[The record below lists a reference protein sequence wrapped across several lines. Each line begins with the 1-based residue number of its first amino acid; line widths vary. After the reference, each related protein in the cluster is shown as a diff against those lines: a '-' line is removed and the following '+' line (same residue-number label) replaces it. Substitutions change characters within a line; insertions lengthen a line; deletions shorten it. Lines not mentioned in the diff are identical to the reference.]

1 MKWHGRLAG
10 VARCGHNS
18 RYHTNRKINPIASPR
33 HAASKLSAKTT
44 FMTNHHSVDEHLFAH
59 SREALI
65 KVADDLLTI
74 ARQAGATASEVE
86 ISEGFGQ
93 SVNVRQGE
101 VETIEHH
108 RDKQIGVTVYLGQR
122 KGYASTSDFSREALQ
137 ATVNAATDIAKFTA
151 EDPCAGLP
159 EREQLMLGA
168 VPDLDLFHPWTP
180 SVETAVQMAREC
192 EAAGLSLGPVMQNSE
207 GASVS
212 NHQGHF
218 MMANSLGFMAGYPTS
233 RHSVSCALIAA
244 DEQGMQ
250 RDDWYES
257 VRDIALLTSV
267 ADIGRKAAQ
276 RAAARLGARQCP
288 TGEVPVIF
296 EAPIAS
302 TIVGNLVHAASGGA
316 LYRKSSFLEGA
327 LGTKILPEFVVLEER
342 PLLRGGQASAP
353 FDGDGLAT
361 RDRDVVNAGVL
372 NGYFLSVYTARKLG
386 MTPTANGGG
395 SHNLFMRDLRAGHA
409 DLAALMK
416 TMGRGLLITEL
427 LGQGVNYVNGDYS
440 RGAAGFWIEHGQI
453 AYPVEEITIAGNMK
467 DMLAGIVA
475 IADDR
480 LSRSAKQSGAILIDK
495 MMVAGA

>member
-1 MKWHGRLAG
+1 MTDH
-10 VARCGHNS
+10 
-18 RYHTNRKINPIASPR
+18 
-33 HAASKLSAKTT
+33 LSA
-44 FMTNHHSVDEHLFAH
+44 NEHLFAH

-65 KVADDLLTI
+65 HIADDLLAI
-74 ARQAGATASEVE
+74 AKQGGATASEVE

-108 RDKQIGVTVYLGQR
+108 RDKQIGVTIYLGQR

-137 ATVNAATDIAKFTA
+137 ATVGAAIDIAKFTA

-159 EREQLMLGA
+159 DKSQLMLGA
-168 VPDLDLFHPWTP
+168 IPDLDLFHPWTP
-180 SVETAVQMAREC
+180 SVETAVNLAREC
-192 EAAGLSLGPVMQNSE
+192 EAAGLALGPVIQNSE

-212 NHQGHF
+212 THQGHF
-218 MMANSLGFMAGYPTS
+218 IMANSLGFMAGYPTS
-233 RHSVSCALIAA
+233 RHSVGCALIAA
-244 DEQGMQ
+244 DESGMQ

-257 VRDIALLTSV
+257 VRDAAHLPAV
-267 ADIGRKAAQ
+267 ADIGLKAAQ

-327 LGTKILPEFVVLEER
+327 LGQKILPDFVVLEER
-342 PLLRGGQASAP
+342 PLLRGGQSSAP
-353 FDGDGLAT
+353 FDGDGLPT
-361 RDRDVVNAGVL
+361 QDRDVICDGIL
-372 NGYFLSVYTARKLG
+372 NGYFLSVYSARKLG
-386 MTPTANGGG
+386 MAPTANGGG
-395 SHNLFMRDLRAGHA
+395 SHNLFMRDVRGGHA
-409 DLAALMK
+409 DLPALIK
-416 TMGRGLLITEL
+416 TMDRGLLITEL

-440 RGAAGFWIEHGQI
+440 RGAAGFWIEHGEI

-467 DMLAGIVA
+467 AMLQGIVA

-480 LSRSAKQSGAILIDK
+480 LARSAKQSGAILINK

>member
-1 MKWHGRLAG
+1 
-10 VARCGHNS
+10 
-18 RYHTNRKINPIASPR
+18 
-33 HAASKLSAKTT
+33 
-44 FMTNHHSVDEHLFAH
+44 MTDHLPADEHLFAH
-59 SREALI
+59 SREALVHI
-65 KVADDLLTI
+65 ADDLLAI
-74 ARQAGATASEVE
+74 ARQGGATASEVE

-108 RDKQIGVTVYLGQR
+108 RDKQIGVTIYLGQR

-137 ATVNAATDIAKFTA
+137 ATVGAAIDIAKFTA

-159 EREQLMLGA
+159 DKSQLMLGA
-168 VPDLDLFHPWTP
+168 IPDLDLFHPWTP
-180 SVETAVQMAREC
+180 SVEMAVNLAREC
-192 EAAGLSLGPVMQNSE
+192 EAAGLALGPVIQNSE

-212 NHQGHF
+212 THQGHF
-218 MMANSLGFMAGYPTS
+218 IMANSLGFMAGYPTS

-244 DEQGMQ
+244 DEHGMQ

-257 VRDIALLTSV
+257 VRDAAHLPTMT
-267 ADIGRKAAQ
+267 DIGLRAAQ

-302 TIVGNLVHAASGGA
+302 TIVGNLAHAASGGA

-327 LGTKILPEFVVLEER
+327 LGQKILPDFVVLEER
-342 PLLRGGQASAP
+342 PLLPGGQSSAP
-353 FDGDGLAT
+353 FDGDGLPT
-361 RDRDVVNAGVL
+361 RDRDVICDGVL
-372 NGYFLSVYTARKLG
+372 QAYFLSVYTARKLG
-386 MTPTANGGG
+386 MLPTANGGG
-395 SHNLFMRDLRAGHA
+395 SHNLFLRDVRARHA

-416 TMGRGLLITEL
+416 TMGHGLLITEL

-440 RGAAGFWIEHGQI
+440 RGAAGFWVENGEI
-453 AYPVEEITIAGNMK
+453 AYPVEEITIAGNLQ
-467 DMLAGIVA
+467 DMLKGIVA
-475 IADDR
+475 IAEDR
-480 LSRSAKQSGAILIDK
+480 LARSAKQSGAILIDR

>member
-1 MKWHGRLAG
+1 MRMKPEPMADPTP
-10 VARCGHNS
+10 
-18 RYHTNRKINPIASPR
+18 TN
-33 HAASKLSAKTT
+33 
-44 FMTNHHSVDEHLFAH
+44 EHLFAH
-59 SREALI
+59 SREALTAI
-65 KVADDLLTI
+65 ADDLLSI
-74 ARQAGATASEVE
+74 ARQNGASASEVE

-122 KGYASTSDFSREALQ
+122 KGYASTSDFSRDALQ
-137 ATVNAATDIAKFTA
+137 ATVRAALDIAKFTA
-151 EDPCAGLP
+151 EDPCSGLP
-159 EREQLMLGA
+159 DRDLLMLGSA
-168 VPDLDLFHPWTP
+168 PDLDLFHPWTP
-180 SVETAVQMAREC
+180 SVETAVNLAREC
-192 EAAGLSLGPVMQNSE
+192 EAAGLALGSVIQNSE

-212 NHQGHF
+212 THQGHF
-218 MMANSLGFMAGYPTS
+218 IMANSLGFMAGYPTS
-233 RHSVSCALIAA
+233 RHSVGCALIAA
-244 DEQGMQ
+244 DAHGMQ

-257 VRDIALLTSV
+257 VRDAALLPSV
-267 ADIGRKAAQ
+267 ADIGLKAAQ

-296 EAPIAS
+296 EAPLAS

-327 LGTKILPEFVVLEER
+327 LGKKILPEFVVLEER

-353 FDGDGLAT
+353 FDGDGLPT
-361 RDRDVVNAGVL
+361 RDRDVIRDGVL
-372 NGYFLSVYTARKLG
+372 NGYFLSVYSARKLG
-386 MTPTANGGG
+386 MAPTANGGG
-395 SHNLFMRDLRAGHA
+395 SHNLFMRDTRSGHA

-440 RGAAGFWIEHGQI
+440 RGAAGFWVENGEI
-453 AYPVEEITIAGNMK
+453 AYPVEEITIAGNMNE
-467 DMLAGIVA
+467 MLAGIVA

-480 LSRSAKQSGAILIDK
+480 LARSAKQSGAILIDR

>member
-1 MKWHGRLAG
+1 MTDH
-10 VARCGHNS
+10 
-18 RYHTNRKINPIASPR
+18 
-33 HAASKLSAKTT
+33 LSA
-44 FMTNHHSVDEHLFAH
+44 NEHLFAH

-65 KVADDLLTI
+65 HIADDLLAI
-74 ARQAGATASEVE
+74 ARQAGATASEIE

-108 RDKQIGVTVYLGQR
+108 RDKQIGVTIYLGQR

-137 ATVNAATDIAKFTA
+137 ATVGAAIDIAKFTA

-159 EREQLMLGA
+159 DKSQLMLGA
-168 VPDLDLFHPWTP
+168 IPDLDLFHPWTP
-180 SVETAVQMAREC
+180 SVETAVNLAREC
-192 EAAGLSLGPVMQNSE
+192 EAAGLALGPMIQNSE

-212 NHQGHF
+212 THQGHF
-218 MMANSLGFMAGYPTS
+218 IMANSLGFMAGYPTS
-233 RHSVSCALIAA
+233 RHSVGCALIAA
-244 DEQGMQ
+244 DESGMQ

-257 VRDIALLTSV
+257 VRDAAHLPAV
-267 ADIGRKAAQ
+267 ADIGLKAAQ

-327 LGTKILPEFVVLEER
+327 LGQKILPDFVVLEER
-342 PLLRGGQASAP
+342 PLLRGGQSSAP
-353 FDGDGLAT
+353 FDGDGLPT
-361 RDRDVVNAGVL
+361 HDRDVICDGIL
-372 NGYFLSVYTARKLG
+372 NGYFLSVYSARKLG
-386 MTPTANGGG
+386 MAPTANGGG
-395 SHNLFMRDLRAGHA
+395 SHNLFMRDVRGGHA
-409 DLAALMK
+409 DLPALIK
-416 TMGRGLLITEL
+416 TMDRGLLITEL

-440 RGAAGFWIEHGQI
+440 RGAAGFWIEHGEI

-467 DMLAGIVA
+467 AMLQGIVA

-480 LSRSAKQSGAILIDK
+480 LARSAKQSGAILINK

>member
-1 MKWHGRLAG
+1 MKPEPMADPTP
-10 VARCGHNS
+10 
-18 RYHTNRKINPIASPR
+18 TN
-33 HAASKLSAKTT
+33 
-44 FMTNHHSVDEHLFAH
+44 EHLFAH
-59 SREALI
+59 SREALTAI
-65 KVADDLLTI
+65 ADDLLSI
-74 ARQAGATASEVE
+74 ARQNGASASEVE

-122 KGYASTSDFSREALQ
+122 KGYASTSDFSRDALQ
-137 ATVNAATDIAKFTA
+137 ATVRAALDIAKFTA

-159 EREQLMLGA
+159 DENLLMLGVA
-168 VPDLDLFHPWTP
+168 PDLDLYHPWTP
-180 SVETAVQMAREC
+180 SVETAVNLAREC
-192 EAAGLSLGPVMQNSE
+192 EAAGLALGPVIQNSE

-212 NHQGHF
+212 THQGHF
-218 MMANSLGFMAGYPTS
+218 IMANSLGFMAGYPTS
-233 RHSVSCALIAA
+233 RHSVGCALIAA
-244 DEQGMQ
+244 DAHGMQ

-257 VRDIALLTSV
+257 VRDAALLPSV
-267 ADIGRKAAQ
+267 ADIGLKAAQ

-296 EAPIAS
+296 EAPLAS

-327 LGTKILPEFVVLEER
+327 LGKKILPEFVVLEER

-353 FDGDGLAT
+353 FDSDGLPT
-361 RDRDVVNAGVL
+361 RDRDVIRDGVL
-372 NGYFLSVYTARKLG
+372 NGYFLSVYSARKLG
-386 MTPTANGGG
+386 MAPTANGGG
-395 SHNLFMRDLRAGHA
+395 SHNLFMRDTRSGHA

-416 TMGRGLLITEL
+416 TMGRGLLVTEL

-440 RGAAGFWIEHGQI
+440 RGAAGFWVENGEI
-453 AYPVEEITIAGNMK
+453 AYPVEEITIAGNMNE
-467 DMLAGIVA
+467 MLAGIVA

-480 LSRSAKQSGAILIDK
+480 LARSAKQSGAILIDR

>member
-1 MKWHGRLAG
+1 MKPEPMADPTP
-10 VARCGHNS
+10 
-18 RYHTNRKINPIASPR
+18 TN
-33 HAASKLSAKTT
+33 
-44 FMTNHHSVDEHLFAH
+44 EHLFAH
-59 SREALI
+59 SREALTAI
-65 KVADDLLTI
+65 ADDLLSI
-74 ARQAGATASEVE
+74 ARQNGASASEVE

-122 KGYASTSDFSREALQ
+122 KGYASTSDFSRDALQ
-137 ATVNAATDIAKFTA
+137 ATVRAALDIAKFTA

-159 EREQLMLGA
+159 DENLLMLGVA
-168 VPDLDLFHPWTP
+168 PDLDLYHPWTP
-180 SVETAVQMAREC
+180 SVETAVNLAREC
-192 EAAGLSLGPVMQNSE
+192 EAAGLALGPVIQNSE

-212 NHQGHF
+212 THQGHF
-218 MMANSLGFMAGYPTS
+218 IMANSLGFMAGYPTS
-233 RHSVSCALIAA
+233 RHSVGCALIAA
-244 DEQGMQ
+244 DAHGMQ

-257 VRDIALLTSV
+257 VRDAALLPSV
-267 ADIGRKAAQ
+267 ADIGLKAAQ

-296 EAPIAS
+296 EAPLAS

-327 LGTKILPEFVVLEER
+327 LGKKILPEFVVLEER

-353 FDGDGLAT
+353 FDSDGLPT
-361 RDRDVVNAGVL
+361 CDRDVIRDGVL
-372 NGYFLSVYTARKLG
+372 NGYFLSVYSARKLG
-386 MTPTANGGG
+386 MAPTANGGG
-395 SHNLFMRDLRAGHA
+395 SHNLFMRDTRSGHA

-416 TMGRGLLITEL
+416 TMGCGLLVTEL

-440 RGAAGFWIEHGQI
+440 RGAAGFWVENGEI
-453 AYPVEEITIAGNMK
+453 AYPVEEITIAGNMNE
-467 DMLAGIVA
+467 MLAGIVA

-480 LSRSAKQSGAILIDK
+480 LARSAKQSGAILIDR

>member
-1 MKWHGRLAG
+1 MRMKPEPMADPTP
-10 VARCGHNS
+10 
-18 RYHTNRKINPIASPR
+18 TN
-33 HAASKLSAKTT
+33 
-44 FMTNHHSVDEHLFAH
+44 EHLFAH
-59 SREALI
+59 SREALTAI
-65 KVADDLLTI
+65 ADDLLSI
-74 ARQAGATASEVE
+74 ARQNGASASEVE

-122 KGYASTSDFSREALQ
+122 KGYASTSDFSRDALQ
-137 ATVNAATDIAKFTA
+137 ATVRAALDIAKFTA
-151 EDPCAGLP
+151 EDPCSGLP
-159 EREQLMLGA
+159 DRDLLMLGSA
-168 VPDLDLFHPWTP
+168 PDLDLFHPWTP
-180 SVETAVQMAREC
+180 SVETAVNLAREC
-192 EAAGLSLGPVMQNSE
+192 EAAGLALGSVIQNSE

-212 NHQGHF
+212 THQGHF
-218 MMANSLGFMAGYPTS
+218 IMANSLGFMAGYPTS
-233 RHSVSCALIAA
+233 RHSVGCALIAA
-244 DEQGMQ
+244 DAHGMQ

-257 VRDIALLTSV
+257 VRDAALLPSV
-267 ADIGRKAAQ
+267 ADIGLKAAQ

-296 EAPIAS
+296 EAPLAS

-327 LGTKILPEFVVLEER
+327 LGKKILPEFVVLEER

-353 FDGDGLAT
+353 FDGDGLPT
-361 RDRDVVNAGVL
+361 RDRDVIRDGVL
-372 NGYFLSVYTARKLG
+372 NGYFLSVYSARKLG
-386 MTPTANGGG
+386 MAPTANGGG
-395 SHNLFMRDLRAGHA
+395 SHNLFMRDTRSGHA

-416 TMGRGLLITEL
+416 TMGRGLLVTEL

-440 RGAAGFWIEHGQI
+440 RGAAGFWVENGEI
-453 AYPVEEITIAGNMK
+453 AYPVEEITIAGNMNE
-467 DMLAGIVA
+467 MLAGIVA

-480 LSRSAKQSGAILIDK
+480 LARSAKQSGAILIDR

>member
-1 MKWHGRLAG
+1 
-10 VARCGHNS
+10 
-18 RYHTNRKINPIASPR
+18 
-33 HAASKLSAKTT
+33 
-44 FMTNHHSVDEHLFAH
+44 MTQPQPADEHLFAH
-59 SREALI
+59 SRDALI
-65 KVADDLLTI
+65 AIADELLTL
-74 ARQAGATASEVE
+74 ARQGGASASEVE

-108 RDKQIGVTVYLGQR
+108 RDKQIGVTIYLGQR
-122 KGYASTSDFSREALQ
+122 KGYASTSDFSRDALQ
-137 ATVNAATDIAKFTA
+137 ATVSAAIDIARFTA

-159 EREQLMLGA
+159 ARDQLMLGP

-180 SVETAVQMAREC
+180 SVETAVAMARDC
-192 EAAGLSLGPVMQNSE
+192 EAAGLALGPVIQNSE

-218 MMANSLGFMAGYPTS
+218 IMANSLGFMAGYPTS

-244 DEQGMQ
+244 DEHGMQ
-250 RDDWYES
+250 RDDWYDS
-257 VRDIALLTSV
+257 VRDATHLPPM
-267 ADIGRKAAQ
+267 ADIGRLAAR

-302 TIVGNLVHAASGGA
+302 TIVGNLAHAASGGA

-327 LGTKILPEFVVLEER
+327 LGQQILPEFVVLEER

-353 FDGDGLAT
+353 FDGDGLPTA
-361 RDRDVVNAGVL
+361 DRDVIRQGIL
-372 NGYFLSVYTARKLG
+372 QGYFLSVYTARKLG
-386 MTPTANGGG
+386 MAPTANGGG
-395 SHNLFMRDLRAGHA
+395 SHNLCLRDTRGGHA

-440 RGAAGFWIEHGQI
+440 RGAAGFWIEQGEI
-453 AYPVEEITIAGNMK
+453 AYPVEEITIAGNLK
-467 DMLAGIVA
+467 DMLKGIAA

-480 LSRSAKQSGAILIDK
+480 LARSAKQSGAILIDR

>member
-1 MKWHGRLAG
+1 MTDH
-10 VARCGHNS
+10 
-18 RYHTNRKINPIASPR
+18 
-33 HAASKLSAKTT
+33 LSA
-44 FMTNHHSVDEHLFAH
+44 DEHLFAH
-59 SREALI
+59 SREALVHI
-65 KVADDLLTI
+65 ADDLLAI
-74 ARQAGATASEVE
+74 ARQGGATASEVE

-108 RDKQIGVTVYLGQR
+108 RDKQIGVTIYLGQR

-137 ATVNAATDIAKFTA
+137 ATVGAAIDIAKFTA

-159 EREQLMLGA
+159 DKSQLMLGA
-168 VPDLDLFHPWTP
+168 IPDLDLFHPWTP
-180 SVETAVQMAREC
+180 SVEMAVNLAREC
-192 EAAGLSLGPVMQNSE
+192 EAAGLALGPVIQNSE

-212 NHQGHF
+212 THQGHF
-218 MMANSLGFMAGYPTS
+218 IMANSLGFMAGYPTS
-233 RHSVSCALIAA
+233 RHSVGCALIAA
-244 DEQGMQ
+244 DESGMQ

-257 VRDIALLTSV
+257 VRDAACLPSV
-267 ADIGRKAAQ
+267 ADIGLKAAQ

-327 LGTKILPEFVVLEER
+327 LGQKILPDFVVLEER
-342 PLLRGGQASAP
+342 PLLRGGQSSAP
-353 FDGDGLAT
+353 FDGDGLPT
-361 RDRDVVNAGVL
+361 RDRDVIRDGVL
-372 NGYFLSVYTARKLG
+372 NGYFLSVYSARKLG
-386 MTPTANGGG
+386 MAPTANGGG
-395 SHNLFMRDLRAGHA
+395 SHNLFMRDVRGGHA
-409 DLAALMK
+409 DLLSLIK
-416 TMGRGLLITEL
+416 TMDRGLLITEL

-440 RGAAGFWIEHGQI
+440 RGVAGFWIEHGEI

-467 DMLAGIVA
+467 EMLQGIVA

-480 LSRSAKQSGAILIDK
+480 LARSAKQSGAILINK

>member
-1 MKWHGRLAG
+1 MKPEPMADPTP
-10 VARCGHNS
+10 
-18 RYHTNRKINPIASPR
+18 TN
-33 HAASKLSAKTT
+33 
-44 FMTNHHSVDEHLFAH
+44 EHLFAH
-59 SREALI
+59 SREALTAI
-65 KVADDLLTI
+65 ADDLLSI
-74 ARQAGATASEVE
+74 ARQNGASASEVE

-122 KGYASTSDFSREALQ
+122 KGYASTSDFSRDALQ
-137 ATVNAATDIAKFTA
+137 ATVRAALDIAKFTA

-159 EREQLMLGA
+159 DENLLMLGVA
-168 VPDLDLFHPWTP
+168 PDLDLYHPWTP
-180 SVETAVQMAREC
+180 SVETAVNLAREC
-192 EAAGLSLGPVMQNSE
+192 EAAGLALGPVIQNSE

-212 NHQGHF
+212 THQGHF
-218 MMANSLGFMAGYPTS
+218 IMANSLGFMAGYPTS
-233 RHSVSCALIAA
+233 RHSVGCALIAA
-244 DEQGMQ
+244 DAHGMQ

-257 VRDIALLTSV
+257 VRDAALLPSV
-267 ADIGRKAAQ
+267 ADIGLKAAQ

-296 EAPIAS
+296 EAPLAS

-327 LGTKILPEFVVLEER
+327 LGKKILPEFVVLEER

-353 FDGDGLAT
+353 FDSDGLPT
-361 RDRDVVNAGVL
+361 CDRDVIRDGVL
-372 NGYFLSVYTARKLG
+372 NGYFLSVYSARKLG
-386 MTPTANGGG
+386 MAPTANGGG
-395 SHNLFMRDLRAGHA
+395 SHNLFMRDTRSGHA

-440 RGAAGFWIEHGQI
+440 RGAAGFWVENGEI
-453 AYPVEEITIAGNMK
+453 AYPVEEITIAGNMNE
-467 DMLAGIVA
+467 MLAGIVA

-480 LSRSAKQSGAILIDK
+480 LARSAKQSGAILIDR

>member
-1 MKWHGRLAG
+1 
-10 VARCGHNS
+10 
-18 RYHTNRKINPIASPR
+18 
-33 HAASKLSAKTT
+33 
-44 FMTNHHSVDEHLFAH
+44 MTDSIPANEHLFAH
-59 SREALI
+59 SRETLTEI
-65 KVADDLLTI
+65 ADDLLAL
-74 ARQAGATASEVE
+74 ARQGGATASEVE

-108 RDKQIGVTVYLGQR
+108 RDKQIGVTIYLGQR
-122 KGYASTSDFSREALQ
+122 KGYASTSDFSRDALQ
-137 ATVNAATDIAKFTA
+137 ATVSAALDIAKFTA

-159 EREQLMLGA
+159 EKDQLMLGEM
-168 VPDLDLFHPWTP
+168 PDLDLFHPWTP
-180 SVETAVQMAREC
+180 SVETAVNLAREC
-192 EAAGLSLGPVMQNSE
+192 EAAGLSLGSVIQNSE

-212 NHQGHF
+212 THQGHF
-218 MMANSLGFMAGYPTS
+218 IMANSLGFMGGYPTS
-233 RHSVSCALIAA
+233 RHSVGCALIAA
-244 DEQGMQ
+244 DEHGMQ

-257 VRDIALLTSV
+257 VRDAALLPPV
-267 ADIGRKAAQ
+267 ADIGLQAAQ

-302 TIVGNLVHAASGGA
+302 TIVGSLVHAASGGA

-327 LGTKILPEFVVLEER
+327 LGKKILPEFVVLEER

-353 FDGDGLAT
+353 FDGDGLPT
-361 RDRDVVNAGVL
+361 QSRDVIRDGVL
-372 NGYFLSVYTARKLG
+372 QGYFLSVYSARKLG
-386 MTPTANGGG
+386 MAPTANGGG
-395 SHNLFMRDLRAGHA
+395 SHNLFMRDVRGGHA
-409 DLAALMK
+409 DLTALIK

-440 RGAAGFWIEHGQI
+440 RGAAGFWIENGEI

-467 DMLAGIVA
+467 DMLSGIVA

-480 LSRSAKQSGAILIDK
+480 LARSAKQSGAILINK

>member
-1 MKWHGRLAG
+1 MKPEPMADPTP
-10 VARCGHNS
+10 
-18 RYHTNRKINPIASPR
+18 TN
-33 HAASKLSAKTT
+33 
-44 FMTNHHSVDEHLFAH
+44 EHLFAH
-59 SREALI
+59 SREALTAI
-65 KVADDLLTI
+65 AGDLLSI
-74 ARQAGATASEVE
+74 ARQNGASASEVE

-122 KGYASTSDFSREALQ
+122 KGYASTSDFSRDALQ
-137 ATVNAATDIAKFTA
+137 ATVRAALDIAKFTA

-159 EREQLMLGA
+159 DENLLMLGVA
-168 VPDLDLFHPWTP
+168 PDLDLYHPWTP
-180 SVETAVQMAREC
+180 SVETAVNLAREC
-192 EAAGLSLGPVMQNSE
+192 EAAGLALGPVIQNSE

-212 NHQGHF
+212 THQGHF
-218 MMANSLGFMAGYPTS
+218 IMANSLGFMAGYPTS
-233 RHSVSCALIAA
+233 RHSVGCALIAVDA
-244 DEQGMQ
+244 HGMQ

-257 VRDIALLTSV
+257 VRDAALLPSV
-267 ADIGRKAAQ
+267 ADIGLKAAQ

-296 EAPIAS
+296 EAPLAS

-327 LGTKILPEFVVLEER
+327 LGKKILPEFVVLEER

-353 FDGDGLAT
+353 FDSDGLPT
-361 RDRDVVNAGVL
+361 CDRDVIRDGVL
-372 NGYFLSVYTARKLG
+372 NGYFLSVYSARKLG
-386 MTPTANGGG
+386 MAPTANGGG
-395 SHNLFMRDLRAGHA
+395 SHNLFMRDTRSGHA

-416 TMGRGLLITEL
+416 TMGRGLLVTEL

-440 RGAAGFWIEHGQI
+440 RGAAGFWVENGEI
-453 AYPVEEITIAGNMK
+453 AYPVEEITIAGNMNE
-467 DMLAGIVA
+467 MLAGIVA

-480 LSRSAKQSGAILIDK
+480 LARSAKQSGAILIDR

>member
-1 MKWHGRLAG
+1 MTDH
-10 VARCGHNS
+10 
-18 RYHTNRKINPIASPR
+18 
-33 HAASKLSAKTT
+33 LSA
-44 FMTNHHSVDEHLFAH
+44 NEHLFAH
-59 SREALI
+59 SREALVHI
-65 KVADDLLTI
+65 AEDLLAI
-74 ARQAGATASEVE
+74 ARQGGATASEVE

-137 ATVNAATDIAKFTA
+137 ATVGAAIDIAKFTA

-159 EREQLMLGA
+159 DKSQLMLGA
-168 VPDLDLFHPWTP
+168 IPDLDLFHPWTP
-180 SVETAVQMAREC
+180 SVETAVNLAREC
-192 EAAGLSLGPVMQNSE
+192 EAAGLALGPVIQNSE

-212 NHQGHF
+212 THQGHF
-218 MMANSLGFMAGYPTS
+218 IMANSLGFMAGYPTS
-233 RHSVSCALIAA
+233 RHSVGCALIAA
-244 DEQGMQ
+244 DESGMQ

-257 VRDIALLTSV
+257 VRDAAHLPSV
-267 ADIGRKAAQ
+267 ADIGLKAAQ

-327 LGTKILPEFVVLEER
+327 LGQKILPDFVVLEER
-342 PLLRGGQASAP
+342 PLLRGGQSSAP
-353 FDGDGLAT
+353 FDGDGLPT
-361 RDRDVVNAGVL
+361 HDRDVIRDGVL
-372 NGYFLSVYTARKLG
+372 NGYFLSVYSARKLG
-386 MTPTANGGG
+386 MAPTANGGG
-395 SHNLFMRDLRAGHA
+395 SHNLFMRDVRGGHA
-409 DLAALMK
+409 DLLSLIK
-416 TMGRGLLITEL
+416 TMDRGLLITEL

-440 RGAAGFWIEHGQI
+440 RGAAGFWIEHGEI

-467 DMLAGIVA
+467 AMLQGIVA

-480 LSRSAKQSGAILIDK
+480 LARSAKQSGAILINK

>member
-1 MKWHGRLAG
+1 MRMKPEPMADPTPS
-10 VARCGHNS
+10 N
-18 RYHTNRKINPIASPR
+18 
-33 HAASKLSAKTT
+33 
-44 FMTNHHSVDEHLFAH
+44 EHLFAH
-59 SREALI
+59 SREALTAI
-65 KVADDLLTI
+65 ADDLLSI
-74 ARQAGATASEVE
+74 ARQNGASASEVE

-122 KGYASTSDFSREALQ
+122 KGYASTSDFSRDALQ
-137 ATVNAATDIAKFTA
+137 ATVRAALDIAKFTA
-151 EDPCAGLP
+151 EDPCSGLP
-159 EREQLMLGA
+159 DRDLLMLGSA
-168 VPDLDLFHPWTP
+168 PDLDLFHPWTP
-180 SVETAVQMAREC
+180 SVETAVNLAREC
-192 EAAGLSLGPVMQNSE
+192 EAAGLALGSVIQNSE

-212 NHQGHF
+212 THQGHF
-218 MMANSLGFMAGYPTS
+218 IMANSLGFMAGYPTS
-233 RHSVSCALIAA
+233 RHSVGCALIAA
-244 DEQGMQ
+244 DAHGMQ

-257 VRDIALLTSV
+257 VRDAALLPSV
-267 ADIGRKAAQ
+267 ADIGLKAAQ

-296 EAPIAS
+296 EAPLAS

-327 LGTKILPEFVVLEER
+327 LGKKILPEFVVLEER

-353 FDGDGLAT
+353 FDGDGLPT
-361 RDRDVVNAGVL
+361 RDRDVIRDGVL
-372 NGYFLSVYTARKLG
+372 NGYFLSVYSARKLG
-386 MTPTANGGG
+386 MAPTANGGG
-395 SHNLFMRDLRAGHA
+395 SHNLFMRDTRSGHA

-440 RGAAGFWIEHGQI
+440 RGAAGFWVENGEI
-453 AYPVEEITIAGNMK
+453 AYPVEEITIAGNMNE
-467 DMLAGIVA
+467 MLAGIVA

-480 LSRSAKQSGAILIDK
+480 LARSAKQSGAILIDR

>member
-1 MKWHGRLAG
+1 MKPEPMADPTP
-10 VARCGHNS
+10 
-18 RYHTNRKINPIASPR
+18 TN
-33 HAASKLSAKTT
+33 
-44 FMTNHHSVDEHLFAH
+44 EHLFAH
-59 SREALI
+59 SREALTAI
-65 KVADDLLTI
+65 AGDLLSI
-74 ARQAGATASEVE
+74 ALQNGASASEVE

-122 KGYASTSDFSREALQ
+122 KGYASTSDFSRDALQ
-137 ATVNAATDIAKFTA
+137 ATVRAALDIAKFTA

-159 EREQLMLGA
+159 DKNLLMLGVA
-168 VPDLDLFHPWTP
+168 PDLDLYHPWTP
-180 SVETAVQMAREC
+180 SVETAVNLAREC
-192 EAAGLSLGPVMQNSE
+192 EAAGLALGPVIQNSE

-212 NHQGHF
+212 THQGHF
-218 MMANSLGFMAGYPTS
+218 IMANSLGFMAGYPTS
-233 RHSVSCALIAA
+233 RHSVGCALIAA
-244 DEQGMQ
+244 DAHGMQ

-257 VRDIALLTSV
+257 VRDAALLPSV
-267 ADIGRKAAQ
+267 ADIGLKAAQ

-296 EAPIAS
+296 EAPLAS

-327 LGTKILPEFVVLEER
+327 LGKKILPEFVVLEER

-353 FDGDGLAT
+353 FDSDGLPT
-361 RDRDVVNAGVL
+361 CDRDVIRDGVL
-372 NGYFLSVYTARKLG
+372 NGYFLSVYSARKLG
-386 MTPTANGGG
+386 MAPTANGGG
-395 SHNLFMRDLRAGHA
+395 SHNLFMRDTRSGHA

-416 TMGRGLLITEL
+416 TMGCGLLVTEL

-440 RGAAGFWIEHGQI
+440 RGAAGFWVENGEI
-453 AYPVEEITIAGNMK
+453 AYPVEEITIAGNMNE
-467 DMLAGIVA
+467 MLAGIVA

-480 LSRSAKQSGAILIDK
+480 LARSAKQSGAILIDR

>member
-1 MKWHGRLAG
+1 
-10 VARCGHNS
+10 
-18 RYHTNRKINPIASPR
+18 
-33 HAASKLSAKTT
+33 
-44 FMTNHHSVDEHLFAH
+44 MTDSIPANEHLFAH
-59 SREALI
+59 SRETLTEI
-65 KVADDLLTI
+65 ADDLLAL
-74 ARQAGATASEVE
+74 ARQGGATASEVE

-108 RDKQIGVTVYLGQR
+108 RDKQIGVTIYLGQR
-122 KGYASTSDFSREALQ
+122 KGYASTSDFSRDALQ
-137 ATVNAATDIAKFTA
+137 ATVSAALDIAKFTA

-159 EREQLMLGA
+159 EKDQLMLGEM
-168 VPDLDLFHPWTP
+168 PDLDLFHPWTP
-180 SVETAVQMAREC
+180 SVETAVNLAREC
-192 EAAGLSLGPVMQNSE
+192 EAAGLSLGSVIQNSE

-212 NHQGHF
+212 THQGHF
-218 MMANSLGFMAGYPTS
+218 IMANSLGFMGGYPTS
-233 RHSVSCALIAA
+233 RHSVGCALIAA
-244 DEQGMQ
+244 DEHGMQ

-257 VRDIALLTSV
+257 VRDAALLPPV
-267 ADIGRKAAQ
+267 ADIGLQAAQ

-302 TIVGNLVHAASGGA
+302 TIVGSLVHAASGGA

-327 LGTKILPEFVVLEER
+327 LGKKILPEFVVLEER

-353 FDGDGLAT
+353 FDGDGLPT
-361 RDRDVVNAGVL
+361 QSRDVIRDGVL
-372 NGYFLSVYTARKLG
+372 QGYFLSVYSARKLG
-386 MTPTANGGG
+386 MAPTANGGG
-395 SHNLFMRDLRAGHA
+395 SHNLFMRDVRGGHA
-409 DLAALMK
+409 DLTALIK

-440 RGAAGFWIEHGQI
+440 RGAAGFWIENGEI

-467 DMLAGIVA
+467 GMLSGIVA

-480 LSRSAKQSGAILIDK
+480 LARSAKQSGAILINK

>member
-1 MKWHGRLAG
+1 
-10 VARCGHNS
+10 
-18 RYHTNRKINPIASPR
+18 
-33 HAASKLSAKTT
+33 
-44 FMTNHHSVDEHLFAH
+44 MTNHLSADEHLFAH

-65 KVADDLLTI
+65 NIAEDLLGI
-74 ARQAGATASEVE
+74 ARQGGATASEVE

-108 RDKQIGVTVYLGQR
+108 RDKQLGVTVYLGQR
-122 KGYASTSDFSREALQ
+122 KGYASTSDFSRAALQ
-137 ATVNAATDIAKFTA
+137 ATVSAALDIAKFTA

-159 EREQLMLGA
+159 EKSQLMLGA
-168 VPDLDLFHPWTP
+168 VPDLDLYHPWTP
-180 SVETAVQMAREC
+180 SVEAAVTLAREC
-192 EAAGLSLGPVMQNSE
+192 EAAGLALGSVIQNSE

-212 NHQGHF
+212 THQGHF

-233 RHSVSCALIAA
+233 RHSVGCALIAA
-244 DEQGMQ
+244 DSDGMQ

-257 VRDIALLTSV
+257 VRDAAHLPSV
-267 ADIGRKAAQ
+267 TEIGLKAAQ

-327 LGTKILPEFVVLEER
+327 LGQKILPEFVVLEER
-342 PLLRGGQASAP
+342 PLLRGGQSSAP
-353 FDGDGLAT
+353 FDGDGLPT
-361 RDRDVVNAGVL
+361 HDRDVICDGIL
-372 NGYFLSVYTARKLG
+372 KGYFLSVYSARKLG
-386 MTPTANGGG
+386 MAPTANGGG
-395 SHNLFMRDLRAGHA
+395 SHNLFMRDVRGAHA
-409 DLAALMK
+409 DLAALIK

-440 RGAAGFWIEHGQI
+440 RGAAGFWVENGEI
-453 AYPVEEITIAGNMK
+453 AYPVEEITIAGNMT
-467 DMLAGIVA
+467 DMLKGIVA

-480 LSRSAKQSGAILIDK
+480 LARSAKQSGAILINK

>member
-1 MKWHGRLAG
+1 
-10 VARCGHNS
+10 
-18 RYHTNRKINPIASPR
+18 
-33 HAASKLSAKTT
+33 
-44 FMTNHHSVDEHLFAH
+44 MTNATDANELLFAH
-59 SREALI
+59 SREALTHI
-65 KVADDLLTI
+65 ADDLLSI
-74 ARQAGATASEVE
+74 ARQGGASASEVE

-122 KGYASTSDFSREALQ
+122 KGYASTSDFSRGALQ
-137 ATVNAATDIAKFTA
+137 ATVSAALDIAKFTA

-159 EREQLMLGA
+159 ERDLLMLEA
-168 VPDLDLFHPWTP
+168 APDLDLFHPWTP
-180 SVETAVQMAREC
+180 SVEAAVAMAREC
-192 EAAGLSLGPVMQNSE
+192 EAAGLALGPVIQNSE

-212 NHQGHF
+212 THQGHF
-218 MMANSLGFMAGYPTS
+218 IMANSLGFMGGYPTS
-233 RHSVSCALIAA
+233 RHSVGCALIAA
-244 DEQGMQ
+244 DDYGMQ

-257 VRDIALLTSV
+257 VRDAALFPAV
-267 ADIGRKAAQ
+267 AGIGLKAAQ
-276 RAAARLGARQCP
+276 RASARLGARQCP

-327 LGTKILPEFVVLEER
+327 LGKQILPEFVVLEER

-353 FDGDGLAT
+353 FDGDGLPT
-361 RDRDVVNAGVL
+361 HDRDVVASGVL

-386 MTPTANGGG
+386 MAPTASGGG
-395 SHNLFMRDLRAGHA
+395 SHNLFMRDTRAAHA
-409 DLAALMK
+409 DLAALMR

-440 RGAAGFWIEHGQI
+440 RGAAGFWIENGEI
-453 AYPVEEITIAGNMK
+453 AYPVEEITIAGNMQ
-467 DMLAGIVA
+467 DMLKGIVA
-475 IADDR
+475 IAEDR
-480 LSRSAKQSGAILIDK
+480 LARSAKQSGAILIDK

>member
-1 MKWHGRLAG
+1 MRMKPEPMADPTP
-10 VARCGHNS
+10 
-18 RYHTNRKINPIASPR
+18 TN
-33 HAASKLSAKTT
+33 
-44 FMTNHHSVDEHLFAH
+44 EHLFAH
-59 SREALI
+59 SREALTAI
-65 KVADDLLTI
+65 ADDLLSI
-74 ARQAGATASEVE
+74 ARQNGASASEVE

-122 KGYASTSDFSREALQ
+122 KGYASTSDFSRDALQ
-137 ATVNAATDIAKFTA
+137 ATVRAALDIAKFTA
-151 EDPCAGLP
+151 EDPCSGLP
-159 EREQLMLGA
+159 NRDLLMLGSA
-168 VPDLDLFHPWTP
+168 PDLDLFHPWTP
-180 SVETAVQMAREC
+180 SVETAVNLAREC
-192 EAAGLSLGPVMQNSE
+192 EAAGLALGSVIQNSE

-212 NHQGHF
+212 THQGHF
-218 MMANSLGFMAGYPTS
+218 IMANSLGFMAGYPTS
-233 RHSVSCALIAA
+233 RHSVGCALIAA
-244 DEQGMQ
+244 DAHGMQ

-257 VRDIALLTSV
+257 VRDAALLPSV
-267 ADIGRKAAQ
+267 ADIGLKAAQ

-296 EAPIAS
+296 EAPLAS

-327 LGTKILPEFVVLEER
+327 LGKKILPEFVVLEER

-353 FDGDGLAT
+353 FDGDGLPT
-361 RDRDVVNAGVL
+361 RDRDVIRDGVL
-372 NGYFLSVYTARKLG
+372 NGYFLSVYSARKLG
-386 MTPTANGGG
+386 MAPTANGGG
-395 SHNLFMRDLRAGHA
+395 SHNLFMRDTRSGHA

-440 RGAAGFWIEHGQI
+440 RGAAGFWVENGEI
-453 AYPVEEITIAGNMK
+453 AYPVEEITIAGNMNE
-467 DMLAGIVA
+467 MLAGIVA

-480 LSRSAKQSGAILIDK
+480 LARSAKQSGAILIDR